1 MLDIT
6 ILYVLLALLLFG
18 VLVFVHELGHYLAAR
33 ACGVR
38 VIEFAIGM
46 GPKLLRWT
54 SKKTNIK
61 YSLRLFPVG
70 GFCSM
75 EGEGELSNP
84 TKPEKPENTE
94 NTDAPEPS
102 SEISVEDTDPHSY
115 KNKPAWVKLIIL
127 VAGPFMNILLGV
139 VMTFVMVIATR
150 GSDGQILLASN
161 KVAEFGELAI
171 SAETGLKLGD
181 TVIKVGNVSVHT
193 GQELSYEISMQA
205 GELQDYNQYIGDNNY
220 VNRKVVSVDLT
231 VIRDGETVQLE
242 GVKFLGEEVEGT
254 VLGNTDFKV
263 AREDPTVGN
272 IIKQSWF
279 RSLSSVKMVWDSLIG
294 LITGRFALSSVSG
307 PVGTTQVITQAAR
320 SGWYMLLYIFIVISM
335 NLGVFNLL
343 PVLPLDG
350 GHVVFALYEL
360 IFRKPVP
367 KKVEETCQMIGVMLM
382 FGLMIVVTFKDLFSL
397 F

>member
-1 MLDIT
+1 M
-6 ILYVLLALLLFG
+6 YVLLALLLFG

-84 TKPEKPENTE
+84 VKSEETDQEPES
-94 NTDAPEPS
+94 EPA
-102 SEISVEDTDPHSY
+102 VEANPDPRSF

-139 VMTFVMVIATR
+139 IMTFVMVVASR
-150 GSDGQILLASN
+150 GSDGSIILASN
-161 KVAEFGELAI
+161 TVAEFGDMAI
-171 SAETGLKLGD
+171 SSESGLKVGD
-181 TVIKVGNVSVHT
+181 TVIKVGNVSIHT
-193 GQELSYEISMQA
+193 GQELSYEISMQG

-220 VNRKVVSVDLT
+220 VNRKVVAIDLT
-231 VIRDGETVQLE
+231 VIRDGEPLLLE
-242 GVKFLGEEVEGT
+242 DVKFLGEEVEGT
-254 VLGNTDFKV
+254 VLGSTDFNV
-263 AREDPTVGN
+263 YREEATVGN
-272 IIKQSWF
+272 VLKQTWF

-307 PVGTTQVITQAAR
+307 PVGTTQVITEAAR

-343 PVLPLDG
+343 PILPLDG
-350 GHVVFALYEL
+350 GHVVFSLYEL
-360 IFRKPVP
+360 IFRRPVP
-367 KKVEETCQMIGVMLM
+367 KKFEETCQLIGVMLM
-382 FGLMIVVTFKDLFSL
+382 FGLIIVVTFKDIFTLF
-397 F
+397 

>member
-1 MLDIT
+1 MLYI
-6 ILYVLLALLLFG
+6 LLALLLFG

-61 YSLRLFPVG
+61 YSLRLLPVG

-84 TKPEKPENTE
+84 TMPEQTDNDEKKEPATE
-94 NTDAPEPS
+94 ETP
-102 SEISVEDTDPHSY
+102 DPRSY

-127 VAGPFMNILLGV
+127 VAGPFMNILLGI
-139 VMTFVMVIATR
+139 VMTFVMVICTR
-150 GSDGQILLASN
+150 GADGQILLASN
-161 KVAEFGELAI
+161 KVAEFGDMAI
-171 SAETGLKLGD
+171 SAETGLQLGD
-181 TVIKVGNVSVHT
+181 TVVKVGNVSVHT
-193 GQELSYEISMQA
+193 GQELSYEISMQG

-220 VNRKVVSVDLT
+220 VNRKVVAIDLT
-231 VIRDGETVQLE
+231 VIRNGERVVLE

-254 VLGNTDFKV
+254 ILGSTDFKV
-263 AREDPTVGN
+263 AREDPTFFNVV
-272 IIKQSWF
+272 KQSWY
-279 RSLSSVKMVWDSLIG
+279 RSLSSVKMIWDSLIG

-307 PVGTTQVITQAAR
+307 PVGTTQVITEAAR
-320 SGWYMLLYIFIVISM
+320 SGWYMLLYIFIIISM

-360 IFRKPVP
+360 IARRPAP
-367 KKVEETCQMIGVMLM
+367 KKLVETCQLIGVVLM
-382 FGLMIVVTFKDLFSL
+382 FGLVIVVTFKDIFALFR
-397 F
+397 

>member
-1 MLDIT
+1 M
-6 ILYVLLALLLFG
+6 LALLLFG

-84 TKPEKPENTE
+84 TSAE
-94 NTDAPEPS
+94 DARDDLHEPRD
-102 SEISVEDTDPHSY
+102 ESVSDDSRSY

-127 VAGPFMNILLGV
+127 IAGPMMNILLGF
-139 VMTFVMVIATR
+139 VMTFVMVVASR
-150 GSDGQILLASN
+150 GSDGQIVLASN
-161 KVAEFGELAI
+161 TVAEFADMAI
-171 SAETGLKLGD
+171 SAETGLKPGD
-181 TVIKVGNVSVHT
+181 TVIKVGNVTVHT

-205 GELQDYNQYIGDNNY
+205 RELTDYNQYLGDNNF
-220 VNRKVVSVDLT
+220 VNRKVAAIDLT
-231 VIRDGETVQLE
+231 VIRDGETLLLE
-242 GVKFLGEEVEGT
+242 DVKFLGEEVEGI
-254 VLGNTDFKV
+254 VLGSTDFYV
-263 AREDPTVGN
+263 AREKVTFGN
-272 IIKQSWF
+272 IVKQTWF

-294 LITGRFALSSVSG
+294 LITGRFGLSSVSG
-307 PVGTTQVITQAAR
+307 PIGTTQVITEAAR

-343 PVLPLDG
+343 PFLPLDG
-350 GHVVFALYEL
+350 GHVIFALYEL
-360 IFRKPVP
+360 VFRRPAP
-367 KKVEETCQMIGVMLM
+367 KKVMETCQLIGVMLM
-382 FGLMIVVTFKDLFSL
+382 FGLMIIVTFKDIFTLF
-397 F
+397 